1 MVSNNFEKKIE
12 NIGLFGGGFN
22 PVHRAHIQMAKM
34 AADQLRLDSVR
45 WILAGNPA
53 HKEIDTPA
61 KHRLNM
67 LKIALENL
75 KDERMVIDQREL
87 SKSTSKP
94 SYTCETIKSLMKDFP
109 KKNFF
114 WILGEDQ
121 LLKFKSWKNWKWL
134 LGNLVLAL
142 CRRPEDS
149 SRKKKIF
156 DYLNERIRS
165 LEEYGGK
172 IIVLDNIPGN
182 ISSSCIR
189 DLISKRQNPSNIL
202 DQSVYE
208 YAKKNKL
215 YLN

>member
-61 KHRLNM
+61 RHRLNM
-67 LKIALENL
+67 LKIALKNL

-87 SKSTSKP
+87 SKNISKT
-94 SYTCETIKSLMKDFP
+94 SYTYETIKSLMKDFP
-109 KKNFF
+109 EKRFF

-142 CRRPEDS
+142 CRRPENS
-149 SRKKKIF
+149 IRKKKIF

-202 DQSVYE
+202 DQSVYK

>member
-1 MVSNNFEKKIE
+1 MSNNFEETIE
-12 NIGLFGGGFN
+12 NIGLFGGVFD

-45 WILAGNPA
+45 WIPAGNPA
-53 HKEIDTPA
+53 HKEIDTSA

-67 LKIALENL
+67 LQIALKNL

-87 SKSTSKP
+87 SNSISKP

-134 LGNLVLAL
+134 LGNLVLVL

-149 SRKKKIF
+149 IRKKKIF
-156 DYLNERIRS
+156 NYLSETIRS

-172 IIVLDNIPGN
+172 IMVLDISPDNV
-182 ISSSCIR
+182 SSSCIR
-189 DLISKRQNPSNIL
+189 DLIRKRQDPLI
-202 DQSVYE
+202 Y
-208 YAKKNKL
+208 
-215 YLN
+215 

>member
-1 MVSNNFEKKIE
+1 MLSNDFEKKIG
-12 NIGLFGGGFN
+12 NIGLFGGGFD

-45 WILAGNPA
+45 WIPAGNPA
-53 HKEIDTPA
+53 HKEIHTSG

-67 LKIALENL
+67 LQIALKNL
-75 KDERMVIDQREL
+75 KDERMVIDEREL
-87 SKSTSKP
+87 SKSISKP

-109 KKNFF
+109 KKRFF

-121 LLKFKSWKNWKWL
+121 LLKFKSWKNWRWL

-149 SRKKKIF
+149 IRKKEVYN
-156 DYLNERIRS
+156 YLRETIRS

-172 IIVLDNIPGN
+172 IIILDISPEN

-189 DLISKRQNPSNIL
+189 DLISKRKNPSNIL
-202 DQSVYE
+202 DQAVYE
-208 YAKKNKL
+208 YAKINKL

>member
-1 MVSNNFEKKIE
+1 MPNKFEETIG
-12 NIGLFGGGFN
+12 NIGLFGGVFD
-22 PVHRAHIQMAKM
+22 PVHRAHIKMART

-45 WILAGNPA
+45 WIPVGNPV

-67 LKIALENL
+67 LKIALNNL

-87 SKSTSKP
+87 CNSISKP
-94 SYTCETIKSLMKDFP
+94 SYTYETIKSLMEDFP
-109 KKNFF
+109 KKRFF

-134 LGNLVLAL
+134 LGNLVLVI
-142 CRRPEDS
+142 CQRPDDNIKE
-149 SRKKKIF
+149 KKGF
-156 DYLNERIRS
+156 SYLSETIKS

-172 IIVLDNIPGN
+172 IIVLDVTPDN

-189 DLISKRQNPSNIL
+189 NFIGKKKDPL
-202 DQSVYE
+202 DKLDKEVYE
-208 YAKKNKL
+208 YAKKNNL
-215 YLN
+215 YSE

>member
-61 KHRLNM
+61 RHRLNM
-67 LKIALENL
+67 LKIALKNL

-87 SKSTSKP
+87 SKNISKT
-94 SYTCETIKSLMKDFP
+94 SYTYETIKSLMKDFP
-109 KKNFF
+109 EKRFF

-142 CRRPEDS
+142 CRRPENS
-149 SRKKKIF
+149 IRKKKIF

-172 IIVLDNIPGN
+172 IIVLDISPEN